1 MYRIPMT
8 SEGTFRS
15 NWETAANPMAGAP
28 PGRLGGWWVS
38 ETPQVPRPGRVE
50 WGAPGRGVVPAVPS
64 LRPTWPPHEGHV
76 LTERT
81 VRWVTDMSPT
91 VSGATSSCRFRERP
105 ATLPQLSETS
115 SYRSAFI
122 TFTRWCAGRQL
133 QPWPA
138 SSQTVS
144 DHLRWRAESCGSQT
158 ISQARRAISHT
169 HRTAG
174 LTDPCATSL
183 VMETIEDLTGA
194 REVPRSRSINVRG
207 SSLDAAQL
215 DEIRA
220 VAHKRR
226 RRGAGLECPMTARR
240 RGQVDL
246 ALCSVVL
253 EAGLRPGQAAALS
266 WKDLGKDTDGRAT
279 LKVKAGSSGACKSV
293 EISERAFEDL
303 MAIKPKRAETDQQ
316 IFSIGAQQIR
326 KRVEAAAQAA
336 ELEGFGAHSRPRLS
350 AHREATG
357 ANPATARVGNGE

>member
-8 SEGTFRS
+8 SEGAFRS

-38 ETPQVPRPGRVE
+38 ETPQVPRPGVVE
-50 WGAPGRGVVPAVPS
+50 WGAPGRGVVPAVPT

-81 VRWVTDMSPT
+81 VRWVTDMPST

-105 ATLPQLSETS
+105 ATLPRLSETS
-115 SYRSAFI
+115 SYRSAFR

-174 LTDPCATSL
+174 
-183 VMETIEDLTGA
+183 
-194 REVPRSRSINVRG
+194 RRSRSRPDHPGPASPSRSPSERLRISWR
-207 SSLDAAQL
+207 SSLNARRRTSGSFRSVRSKSVSESRRRRKPRDWKALAPTTGPSGVPTVKLPARARQRLAWAMASSGRFATGATSQSEPSDGDSADAPVQDWIPSAWAEVMPGIRWTVREESGRL
-215 DEIRA
+215 SPRA
-220 VAHKRR
+220 VACTAT
-226 RRGAGLECPMTARR
+226 RGSLHAG
-240 RGQVDL
+240 RG
-246 ALCSVVL
+246 CF
-253 EAGLRPGQAAALS
+253 G
-266 WKDLGKDTDGRAT
+266 
-279 LKVKAGSSGACKSV
+279 VKA
-293 EISERAFEDL
+293 
-303 MAIKPKRAETDQQ
+303 
-316 IFSIGAQQIR
+316 
-326 KRVEAAAQAA
+326 
-336 ELEGFGAHSRPRLS
+336 
-350 AHREATG
+350 
-357 ANPATARVGNGE
+357 NGRST